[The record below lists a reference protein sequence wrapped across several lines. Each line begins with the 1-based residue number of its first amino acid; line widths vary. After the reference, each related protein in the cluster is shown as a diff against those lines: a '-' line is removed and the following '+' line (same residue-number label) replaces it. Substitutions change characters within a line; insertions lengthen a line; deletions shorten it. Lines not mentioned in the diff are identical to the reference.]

1 MDGVSRGSA
10 GTRRAYA
17 GGRRWALL
25 AVVALIL
32 GVATAGAQVT
42 PAPMIRRIIASS
54 IQGST
59 VRFTIAAGSNDGVQ
73 TNWKAW
79 LLRGNRDRPLPGDE
93 LKLIR
98 VDKAVTIGESH
109 VTPDALAGSRAL
121 LSP

>member
-1 MDGVSRGSA
+1 M
-10 GTRRAYA
+10 RRAYA

-32 GVATAGAQVT
+32 GVSTAGAQVT

-59 VRFTIAAGSNDGVQ
+59 VHFTIAAGSMDGVQ

-79 LLRGNRDRPLPGDE
+79 LLRGNSDQPLPGDE

-109 VTPDALAGSRAL
+109 VTPDGLAGSRAL